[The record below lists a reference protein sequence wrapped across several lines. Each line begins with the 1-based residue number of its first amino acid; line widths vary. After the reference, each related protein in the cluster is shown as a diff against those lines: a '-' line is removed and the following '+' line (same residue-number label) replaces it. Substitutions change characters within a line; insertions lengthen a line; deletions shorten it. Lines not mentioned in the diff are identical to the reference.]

1 MLSLER
7 LKNLLNNNLGIEFA
21 VLSGS
26 RTNNSA
32 VVQSDWG
39 IAIRWD
45 KAISNN
51 NHRSSSQIFTQA
63 HCKGNMNKWI
73 SLFTL
78 LPSMAVNCIN

>member
-1 MLSLER
+1 MLSLEPLR
-7 LKNLLNNNLGIEFA
+7 NLLNNNLGIEFA

-32 VVQSDWG
+32 VVQSDWD
-39 IAIRWD
+39 IATRWD
-45 KAISNN
+45 KAMGNN

-63 HCKGNMNKWI
+63 YCKENMNKWI

-78 LPSMAVNCIN
+78 LPSMAVNYVN